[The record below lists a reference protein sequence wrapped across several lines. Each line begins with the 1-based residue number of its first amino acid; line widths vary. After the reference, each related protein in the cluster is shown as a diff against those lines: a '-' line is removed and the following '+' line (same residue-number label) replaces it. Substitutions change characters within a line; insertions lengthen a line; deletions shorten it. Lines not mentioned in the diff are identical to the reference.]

1 MRTHLIPVRDSSGKH
16 RVKEELL
23 LTDEMLF
30 IRRLLSTDDYYR
42 FDSVEEMKAHA
53 IFRNM
58 WVTYLPV
65 YLSLSFMSSSDW
77 RSFDPW
83 ANSSLSLYF
92 LFNLSHTSFSSCAGA
107 VVVYV
112 VISFWIHRNQCHWD
126 WPPRDIGAV
135 GDLVTP
141 HSHLMNPAFFSFF
154 LSFFFLFRAWLLV
167 RGPRERREVLVVE

>member
-1 MRTHLIPVRDSSGKH
+1 MRTHLIPVCDSSGKH

-58 WVTYLPV
+58 WVTYVPV
-65 YLSLSFMSSSDW
+65 YLSSSFMSSSDW

-83 ANSSLSLYF
+83 AISSLSLYF

-112 VISFWIHRNQCHWD
+112 VISFWIHRNRCHWD
-126 WPPRDIGAV
+126 WPPGTLGLCGIWSPRTVIWWIQ
-135 GDLVTP
+135 P
-141 HSHLMNPAFFSFF
+141 FF
-154 LSFFFLFRAWLLV
+154 LSFSYF
-167 RGPRERREVLVVE
+167 VVNH